1 MKMVSFPGAQLK
13 DILHYS
19 DDHLTNSFAATVILQ
34 VKGKVL
40 LEDISQSKI
49 ENLGKHLK
57 SMVGKCHTYG
67 YKNIF
72 ISGLVYTTTIG
83 LPVLEGTHKMM
94 EHLCN
99 ILGIYDVNNRNIRK
113 QHLWKDSLHLVESG
127 KVNLAHKFLFY
138 LFKCY

>member
-1 MKMVSFPGAQLK
+1 MVSFPGAQLK

-19 DDHLTNSFAATVILQ
+19 DDHLTNTFADTVILH

-57 SMVGKCHTYG
+57 SMVGKCRTYG
-67 YKNIF
+67 IKNIF
-72 ISGLVYTTTIG
+72 ISGLTYTTRIG
-83 LPVLEGTHKMM
+83 LPVLEGTHKIM

-99 ILGIYDVNNRNIRK
+99 ILAIYDVNNRNIRRK
-113 QHLWKDSLHLVESG
+113 HL
-127 KVNLAHKFLFY
+127 
-138 LFKCY
+138 